1 MFLKCKRAWLSA
13 MAFVVMFVV
22 SMEVLADVPLRRPI
36 SPERPLWI
44 VHIDT
49 WNTPDPERIIEMVP
63 EDIRPYVVF
72 SLSLSATDAT
82 CHDGFAVCDS
92 WLKAC
97 AQSAC
102 GLWYSVPVGDTAVF
116 SDHDLSVYEDY
127 FRKYPNFHRLELC
140 RTVSGDSERRERHPF
155 WNAFRCSVTF

>member
-1 MFLKCKRAWLSA
+1 MFLKYKRVWLSA

-82 CHDGFAVCDS
+82 CHD
-92 WLKAC
+92 
-97 AQSAC
+97 AC

-116 SDHDLSVYEDY
+116 PTMTFRCMRIISVNI
-127 FRKYPNFHRLELC
+127 PISSVGTLQNS
-140 RTVSGDSERRERHPF
+140 SGDSERRERHPF